1 MMISLYVI
9 GFLAFCYLIGGRAG
23 FMGFWMF
30 MRWPTTIFFGL
41 CTVIDYSPMGLNPLL
56 LTIISALFAAY
67 WEKLPDAFW
76 DLVNLVM
83 FLLVAGAIIYLLADM
98 GVIT

>member
-1 MMISLYVI
+1 M
-9 GFLAFCYLIGGRAG
+9 A
-23 FMGFWMF
+23 FWMF

-76 DLVNLVM
+76 DLVNLIM
-83 FLLVAGAIIYLLADM
+83 YLVVVGAIIYLLADM

>member
-1 MMISLYVI
+1 MIYVI

-30 MRWPTTIFFGL
+30 MRWPTRIFFGL
-41 CTVIDYSPMGLNPLL
+41 CTMIDYSPMGLNPLL

-76 DLVNLVM
+76 DFINLIM
-83 FLLVAGAIIYLLADM
+83 FLAVAGSILYLLVQI

>member
-1 MMISLYVI
+1 MISLYVI
-9 GFLAFCYLIGGRAG
+9 GFLAFCYLIAGRAG
-23 FMGFWMF
+23 FMGFWMI

-56 LTIISALFAAY
+56 LTIISAIFAAY

-76 DLVNLVM
+76 DFINLIMYLAVAGSILY
-83 FLLVAGAIIYLLADM
+83 LLVQM

>member
-1 MMISLYVI
+1 MISLYII

-23 FMGFWMF
+23 FMAFWMF

-67 WEKLPDAFW
+67 WEKLPGAFW
-76 DLVNLVM
+76 DLVNLIM
-83 FLLVAGAIIYLLADM
+83 YLVVVGAIIYLLADM